1 VDKGGRLQRR
11 RDKERIEMIGQV
23 GWLRWVGVAVL
34 ACGSASVWAQTSVT
48 FGRITAVR
56 MVSESD
62 ARAQVGGAIVGG
74 AIGAAAGSGRSGSNR
89 ALGGIGGAVAGQ
101 QIGRLASQR
110 QLFEYTILLDGT
122 QTVTMVSDQAGK
134 RVGDCVAVERGTF
147 NNLRLVADAKCSPSP
162 VRAAPA
168 TVPRAP
174 APPKPTPADVG
185 AANACIQA
193 KEQLLAAESDDAFD
207 RAERRVRLLC
217 GE

>member
-1 VDKGGRLQRR
+1 
-11 RDKERIEMIGQV
+11 MIGI
-23 GWLRWVGVAVL
+23 GRWMRWAAIAVL
-34 ACGSASVWAQTSVT
+34 AGSSAAAWAQASVS

-62 ARAQVGGAIVGG
+62 TRTQVGGAVVGG

-89 ALGGIGGAVAGQ
+89 ALGGIGGAFAGQ
-101 QIGRLASQR
+101 QLGRLASQR

-122 QTVTMVSDQAGK
+122 QTVTMVTDQAGK

-147 NNLRLVADAKCSPSP
+147 NNLRLVADSKCNPAP
-162 VRAAPA
+162 PRAAPA
-168 TVPRAP
+168 APPPVPAT
-174 APPKPTPADVG
+174 PKPTQADVS

>member
-1 VDKGGRLQRR
+1 MKRT
-11 RDKERIEMIGQV
+11 KA
-23 GWLRWVGVAVL
+23 WVGCLGLVLL
-34 ACGSASVWAQTSVT
+34 ACGYTTAWAQTSVS
-48 FGRITAVR
+48 FGRITAAR

-89 ALGGIGGAVAGQ
+89 ALGGIGGAFAGQ

-110 QLFEYTILLDGT
+110 QMFEYTVLLGGT
-122 QTVTMVSDQAGK
+122 QTITMVSDQAGK
-134 RVGDCVAVERGTF
+134 RVGDCVAVERGAF
-147 NNLRLVADAKCSPSP
+147 NNLRLVADSKCNPAP
-162 VRAAPA
+162 ARAAPA
-168 TVPRAP
+168 TPPPAP
-174 APPKPTPADVG
+174 APARPTQTDVN

-193 KEQLLAAESDDAFD
+193 KEQLLAAETDDAFD